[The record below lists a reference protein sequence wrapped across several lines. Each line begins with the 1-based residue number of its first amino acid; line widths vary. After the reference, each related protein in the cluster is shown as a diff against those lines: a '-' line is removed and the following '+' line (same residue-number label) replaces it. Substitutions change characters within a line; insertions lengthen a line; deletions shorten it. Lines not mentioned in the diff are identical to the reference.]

1 MAQRFIIFIIAFLFC
16 HEISWA
22 QDVIYKTDRTEIQ
35 AKVLQVGKNDIQYK
49 RFDNLQGP
57 TYTID
62 LASVTKIVYE
72 NKTIDDFSQQQTAQS
87 STKVIK
93 KFGKNLLTIQ
103 PFKIIGT
110 ENQTYLTGGIYLER
124 IILNG
129 FIGIK
134 AGAFMSYNQLM
145 AGATYEIKVYPT
157 RQGRLKYYTGLGGKS
172 GLLYYVNMSKG
183 KGDAFNIFQLINGV
197 NYQITSLFSLG
208 LHTGIGLG
216 YQDTLIPDPYVIKR
230 EWVPF
235 TAYNAGVVLGVR
247 F

>member
-1 MAQRFIIFIIAFLFC
+1 MLNKFLISAVACLIFHAT
-16 HEISWA
+16 SWA
-22 QDVIYKTDRTEIQ
+22 QDIIFKKDDSQVQ
-35 AKVLQVGKNDIQYK
+35 AKVLNVSRSEIQYK

-57 TYTID
+57 TYSID
-62 LASVTKIVYE
+62 IASVIKIVYE
-72 NKTIDDFSQQQTAQS
+72 NKTIDDFSHQQTAQPS
-87 STKVIK
+87 VKAIK
-93 KFGKNLLTIQ
+93 KYGKNQLTLQ
-103 PFKIIGT
+103 PLKIIGT

-124 IILNG
+124 IILKG
-129 FIGIK
+129 LVGIK

-145 AGATYEIKVYPT
+145 AGATYEIKLYPT

-172 GLLYYVNMSKG
+172 GLFYYVNMSKG